1 VIDREWCEANASRI
15 LERDSRC
22 LRCGHV
28 TTAYGRQP
36 WASVCEICG
45 SDQVVPF
52 GGLIRE
58 QGRAEPFM
66 IGEE

>member
-1 VIDREWCEANASRI
+1 MFASRY
-15 LERDSRC
+15 RY
-22 LRCGHV
+22 V

-58 QGRAEPFM
+58 QGHAEPFM
-66 IGEE
+66 IGEA